1 MHLSDGVF
9 FSKQMASALQEGRLF
24 VETPSSYMFSDLRTF
39 GGITNKEAA
48 KELLTSET
56 NYGGVAPRDRINER
70 TFLSRQIV
78 HTTPNNVHPEFFTD
92 FAQSSQTITGK
103 IVSNLGTPT
112 AHEETIAHY
121 GGAAAETMASLL
133 TQYSLDDNLY
143 RNAVLR
149 VKAAPFQAQADK
161 AVLLVMLFLISGCLA
176 DPDAA
181 VKSARK
187 FMEQKL
193 AFTFSTLQPEFAP
206 KAASQANAA
215 QSSRLGLIRI
225 DNGIARSS
233 VYPLSTGKEGTLI
246 GLLATGKNGINDVD
260 IDVSRKHLR
269 VFKHGNAWFAQGLG
283 STNGTTLL
291 SGVDKSVHVVEPV
304 LSCKAAEP
312 CPPVRIHHGDT
323 LRLGSTTQFLVLQ
336 IANKEKPI
344 LSSNQESTTYHQ
356 TDLPTA

>member
-1 MHLSDGVF
+1 M
-9 FSKQMASALQEGRLF
+9 
-24 VETPSSYMFSDLRTF
+24 
-39 GGITNKEAA
+39 
-48 KELLTSET
+48 
-56 NYGGVAPRDRINER
+56 
-70 TFLSRQIV
+70 
-78 HTTPNNVHPEFFTD
+78 
-92 FAQSSQTITGK
+92 
-103 IVSNLGTPT
+103 
-112 AHEETIAHY
+112 
-121 GGAAAETMASLL
+121 
-133 TQYSLDDNLY
+133 
-143 RNAVLR
+143 
-149 VKAAPFQAQADK
+149 
-161 AVLLVMLFLISGCLA
+161 LLVMLFLISGCLA
-176 DPDAA
+176 DPDTA

-291 SGVDKSVHVVEPV
+291 SGADKSVHVVEPV

-344 LSSNQESTTYHQ
+344 LSSNQENTTYHQ